1 MKKYLVILLAIIAI
15 IAASACIDNDTP
27 DVPEVPDVPDVP
39 DTPISEMALTQLI
52 PQAALPGS
60 FRLLALANE
69 STPGMNATAEAL
81 KIISG
86 AAQIGTVSAAKGI
99 YKFEGDS
106 YDAHVFAIRAEDANG
121 AANAV
126 TNYLALDKFKNDVKP
141 VGSTTIISRFAEAT
155 VNGHKVTEI
164 RVQTPDMTQV
174 KYQYVWSTED
184 VAFIVSG
191 NTDRMATLELARLT
205 GY

>member
-15 IAASACIDNDTP
+15 IAASACIDDDTP
-27 DVPEVPDVPDVP
+27 D
-39 DTPISEMALTQLI
+39 DTPVTTNLPISDMELTQLV
-52 PQAALPGS
+52 PQDALPES
-60 FRLLALANE
+60 FRLLAMAEE
-69 STPGMNATAEAL
+69 STQGMNATEAAL
-81 KIISG
+81 EQISG
-86 AAQIGTVSAAKGI
+86 DADIGTVTAVKGI

-106 YDAHVFAIRAEDANG
+106 YDAYVFAIRAEDAGG
-121 AANAV
+121 ATNVV
-126 TNYLALDKFKNDVKP
+126 TNYLARDKFENDIKL
-141 VGSTTIISRFAEAT
+141 VGSTSITSRFAETT

-164 RVQTPDMTQV
+164 RIQTPDMRHI

-191 NTDRMATLELARLT
+191 NTDRTATLELARLT

>member
-1 MKKYLVILLAIIAI
+1 
-15 IAASACIDNDTP
+15 
-27 DVPEVPDVPDVP
+27 
-39 DTPISEMALTQLI
+39 SEMALTQLI
-52 PQAALPGS
+52 PQDALPES
-60 FRLLALANE
+60 FRLLAMAEE
-69 STPGMNATAEAL
+69 STQGMNATKAAL
-81 KIISG
+81 EQISG
-86 AAQIGTVSAAKGI
+86 DADIGTVTAAKGI

-106 YDAHVFAIRAEDANG
+106 YDAYVFAIRAEDAGG
-121 AANAV
+121 ATNAV
-126 TNYLALDKFKNDVKP
+126 TNYLARDKFKNDVKP
-141 VGSTTIISRFAEAT
+141 VGSTSTTSRFAETT

-164 RVQTPDMTQV
+164 RVQTPDMKHI

>member
-15 IAASACIDNDTP
+15 IAASACIDDDTP
-27 DVPEVPDVPDVP
+27 DEPEVP
-39 DTPISEMALTQLI
+39 DTPISEMTLIQLV
-52 PQAALPGS
+52 PQDALPES
-60 FRLLALANE
+60 FSLLALAEE
-69 STPGMNATAEAL
+69 STQGMNATEAAL
-81 KIISG
+81 EFISG
-86 AAQIGTVSAAKGI
+86 DADIGTVTAAKGI
-99 YKFEGDS
+99 YKFDGDS
-106 YDAHVFAIRAEDANG
+106 YDAYVFAIRAEDADG

-126 TNYLALDKFKNDVKP
+126 TNYLARDKFKNDIKL
-141 VGSTTIISRFAEAT
+141 VGSTSITSRFAETT
-155 VNGHKVTEI
+155 VNGHDVTEI
-164 RVQTPDMTQV
+164 RAQTPDMKQI

>member
-15 IAASACIDNDTP
+15 IAASACIDDDTP
-27 DVPEVPDVPDVP
+27 DEPEVP
-39 DTPISEMALTQLI
+39 DTPISEMTLIQLV
-52 PQAALPGS
+52 PQDALPES
-60 FRLLALANE
+60 FSLLAMAEE
-69 STPGMNATAEAL
+69 STPGMNATEAAL
-81 KIISG
+81 EFISG
-86 AAQIGTVSAAKGI
+86 DAEIGTVAAAKGI

-106 YDAHVFAIRAEDANG
+106 YDAYVFAIRAEDAGG

-126 TNYLALDKFKNDVKP
+126 TNYLARDKFKNDVKP
-141 VGSTTIISRFAEAT
+141 VGETSITSRFAETT
-155 VNGHKVTEI
+155 VNGHEVTEI
-164 RVQTPDMTQV
+164 RVQTPDMKHI

>member
-15 IAASACIDNDTP
+15 IAASACIDDDTPEVPEIPDTP
-27 DVPEVPDVPDVP
+27 D
-39 DTPISEMALTQLI
+39 TPLSEKALTQLI
-52 PQAALPGS
+52 PQDTLPES
-60 FRLLALANE
+60 FKLLAMAEE
-69 STPGMNATAEAL
+69 STQGMNATEAAL
-81 KIISG
+81 ELISG
-86 AAQIGTVSAAKGI
+86 DAEIGTVTAAKGI

-106 YDAHVFAIRAEDANG
+106 YDAYVFAIRAEDAGG

-126 TNYLALDKFKNDVKP
+126 TNYLARDKFKNDIKL
-141 VGSTTIISRFAEAT
+141 VGETSITSRFAETT
-155 VNGHKVTEI
+155 VNGHDVTEI
-164 RVQTPDMTQV
+164 RTQTPDMKQI

-191 NTDRMATLELARLT
+191 NTDRTATLELARLT